1 MHRAF
6 SNREFFELTFDRI
19 HYQWG
24 YGKMVVKSLKEII
37 KTVIEEKS
45 VQTETIMKMAE
56 WVHSLEF
63 LTIKVI
69 MFSLTVYHLYEYT
82 VKNVL

>member
-1 MHRAF
+1 MV
-6 SNREFFELTFDRI
+6 
-19 HYQWG
+19 
-24 YGKMVVKSLKEII
+24 KMLLKSLKEII
-37 KTVIEEKS
+37 KTLIEEKS
-45 VQTETIMKMAE
+45 LQTETIMEIAE

-82 VKNVL
+82 VQNVL

>member
-1 MHRAF
+1 M
-6 SNREFFELTFDRI
+6 LL
-19 HYQWG
+19 
-24 YGKMVVKSLKEII
+24 KSLKEII

-45 VQTETIMKMAE
+45 LQTETIMEIAE

-82 VKNVL
+82 VQNIF

>member
-1 MHRAF
+1 MV
-6 SNREFFELTFDRI
+6 
-19 HYQWG
+19 
-24 YGKMVVKSLKEII
+24 KMLLKSLKEII

-45 VQTETIMKMAE
+45 LQTETIMEIAE

-82 VKNVL
+82 VQNIF

>member
-1 MHRAF
+1 M
-6 SNREFFELTFDRI
+6 LL
-19 HYQWG
+19 
-24 YGKMVVKSLKEII
+24 KSLKEII
-37 KTVIEEKS
+37 KTLIEEKS
-45 VQTETIMKMAE
+45 LQTETIMEIAE

-82 VKNVL
+82 VQNVL